1 MVRSQQRECA
11 GLQRLR
17 TIWGRCTGS
26 SMGERMSWDKKML
39 WIVIAA
45 REEAQAR
52 PGSRRVEYSIILSVL
67 SQTPKLPPYLNP
79 IISLLLFF
87 LLWYAFVFDGLTFTL
102 MVGSAEKGA
111 RTFSLRECAPQDC
124 PCPFPRDVGG
134 WAVVWGFKCS
144 HFIFIS
150 LQLNHYLSRHCAD
163 EIGLVNASRVEPW
176 QDRLVTT

>member
-1 MVRSQQRECA
+1 MDCDRRARRGPGAS
-11 GLQRLR
+11 GLPTRGIFHHFIR
-17 TIWGRCTGS
+17 FIP
-26 SMGERMSWDKKML
+26 
-39 WIVIAA
+39 I
-45 REEAQAR
+45 
-52 PGSRRVEYSIILSVL
+52 
-67 SQTPKLPPYLNP
+67 SQTPPYLNP